1 MSTNITEL
9 LYNFAMN
16 FFIKAPTLFSSAY
29 IFIKTTNIKC
39 SKSKLALL
47 LTAFFVVNI
56 ISSVVLL
63 FDNSLGFLAS
73 CILFIVTI
81 TLFTKKQYKKYHFH
95 LHCFNGT
102 FLLRTIYHCLDFC
115 NYITLYI
122 ISYI

>member
-81 TLFTKKQYKKYHFH
+81 TLFTKNNIK
-95 LHCFNGT
+95 N
-102 FLLRTIYHCLDFC
+102 TISFSIVSMGL
-115 NYITLYI
+115 
-122 ISYI
+122 SYCV

>member
-81 TLFTKKQYKKYHFH
+81 TLFTKNNIKIPFPSPLFQWDFPIAYDLSLPRFLQ
-95 LHCFNGT
+95 LHH
-102 FLLRTIYHCLDFC
+102 TIYH
-115 NYITLYI
+115 
-122 ISYI
+122 

>member
-47 LTAFFVVNI
+47 LT
-56 ISSVVLL
+56 
-63 FDNSLGFLAS
+63 GFLS
-73 CILFIVTI
+73 SI
-81 TLFTKKQYKKYHFH
+81 
-95 LHCFNGT
+95 
-102 FLLRTIYHCLDFC
+102 
-115 NYITLYI
+115 
-122 ISYI
+122 